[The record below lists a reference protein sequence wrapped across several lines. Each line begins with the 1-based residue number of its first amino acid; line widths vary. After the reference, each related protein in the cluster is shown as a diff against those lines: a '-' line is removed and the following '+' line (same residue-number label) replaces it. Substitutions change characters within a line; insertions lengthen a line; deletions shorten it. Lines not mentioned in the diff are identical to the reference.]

1 MIRVTVEFYGA
12 FREFADTMQVEIER
26 GATVKAVLLKISE
39 SMPEL
44 YRKIESTETRIIVL
58 RGKNADLDAE
68 VTDGDVLKIFSS
80 ALGG

>member
-26 GATVKAVLLKISE
+26 GATVKAVLLKISK

>member
-26 GATVKAVLLKISE
+26 GATVKAVLLKISK

-44 YRKIESTETRIIVL
+44 YRKIESTKTRIIVL

-68 VTDGDVLKIFSS
+68 VTDGDMLKIFSS